1 MSNKKAIISEAPAN
15 ALGQPKAPVYK
26 AQKNPYSLFKAITKG
41 GPVVWLSCLVMGLGN
56 IVAGQALKGLLFL
69 AVELLFINYMISPEG
84 GLYCLKM
91 LPSLGDQEMIEYWDE
106 EEYCYKYIMGDD
118 SKLILLYGV
127 VAVCIII
134 GFVIFWRASVCSG
147 YKAWSLRRRSKGG
160 PSYWQDVKAL
170 VESKKQG
177 QLAKAGHKLPKWV
190 LAVISALRPV
200 WIWVSS
206 CFLAVRVRRI
216 RRGIPSFLDDL
227 KALFDSNVHKLLM
240 FLPTA
245 LLLVFTVVPLLYM
258 MTMAFTDYNKSNY
271 VLFNWVGFDNFISVF
286 DPNSAIGKQFGEV
299 LLWTIIWAI
308 FATFLNFIF
317 GTIVAILINRDGTRC
332 KGLWRGLLS
341 LTIAVPQFV
350 SLMVIRSMLQP
361 EGIINRMLQDWG
373 MLAEGQKLPFMTDTT
388 WARVTVIIVNLWVGI
403 PYTIVQVTGIL
414 KNIPA
419 EQYEAA
425 RIDGANAFQ
434 QFWNITVPYMLFVM
448 TPYLITQFTG
458 NINNFNVIY
467 LTTRG
472 EPLGVG
478 ETAGGTDLLVT
489 WLYKLSVDKQNYSMA
504 AVIGIFTFVV
514 LSIVS
519 LITYRSTGSYKDE
532 EGFK

>member
-1 MSNKKAIISEAPAN
+1 MSKNTAPKTEAPQN
-15 ALGQPKAPVYK
+15 ALPVVRK
-26 AQKNPYSLFKAITKG
+26 VQKNPYGLLKAIAGG
-41 GPVVWLSCLVMGLGN
+41 GPIVWLSMLVMGFGN
-56 IVAGQALKGLLFL
+56 ICAGQFIKGLLFM
-69 AVELLFINYMISPEG
+69 AIEALFFMYMFSPEG
-84 GLYCLKM
+84 GIHWLKL
-91 LPSLGDQEMIEYWDE
+91 LPSLGDREMQEIWDPDE
-106 EEYCYKYIMGDD
+106 FVYKYIPGDD

-127 VAVCIII
+127 VAICVIVGLIIM
-134 GFVIFWRASVCSG
+134 WRSSVCSG
-147 YKAWSLRRRSKGG
+147 YKALCLRRRKEKV
-160 PSYWQDVKAL
+160 PNIIDDVK
-170 VESKKQG
+170 S
-177 QLAKAGHKLPKWV
+177 LA
-190 LAVISALRPV
+190 
-200 WIWVSS
+200 
-206 CFLAVRVRRI
+206 
-216 RRGIPSFLDDL
+216 DD
-227 KALFDSNVHKLLM
+227 NIHKLLM
-240 FLPTA
+240 FLPVA
-245 LLLVFTVVPLLYM
+245 FLLVFTVVPLIYM
-258 MTMAFTDYNKSNY
+258 MVMAFTDYDKSHY
-271 VLFNWVGFDNFISVF
+271 VLFNWVGFDNFISIF
-286 DPNSAIGKQFGEV
+286 DKGSTIGKQFGEV
-299 LLWTIIWAI
+299 LTWTIIWAF

-317 GTIVAILINRDGTRC
+317 GTIVAILINREGTRC

-361 EGIINRMLQDWG
+361 EGIINRMLLEAGWIS
-373 MLAEGQKLPFMTDTT
+373 ERLPFMTDTT

-403 PYTIVQVTGIL
+403 PYTIMQVTGIL

-434 QFWNITVPYMLFVM
+434 QFKNITVPYMLFVM

-472 EPLGVG
+472 DPLGVG
-478 ETAGGTDLLVT
+478 NTAGDTDLLVT
-489 WLYKLSVDKQNYSMA
+489 WLYKLSVDKQKYALA

-519 LITYRSTGSYKDE
+519 LVTYRSTGSYKDE